1 MGPWMISST
10 WSTGTVDRRCTYR
23 DHSWGHPSGVCV
35 VSSTGRVR
43 RAPHIYP
50 DISAMD
56 SSLSSPSQLAFSD
69 EWYCPR
75 SCGSEDV
82 GSTPGLSHFHRR
94 VLTSRAR
101 AARPTTRP
109 LARSRQAPSRSRASA
124 ACSATRPLARS
135 QQAPLSSSRAR
146 AARPTTRPLT
156 RSRQAPASLGA
167 SAACS
172 ATRPLTRSRPAAAGA
187 LSVSATKLKITGR
200 PLGGAAAG
208 ALSACVT
215 KLKGTH
221 HAPLNQRRGAD
232 ALSAGANAL
241 KGTRCSLGDAAANAR
256 SAGGA
261 QALGR
266 HRHQLCSPCQVDRA
280 ARGGT
285 DYGGGSS
292 LIVK

>member
-146 AARPTTRPLT
+146 AARPTTRPLAHSRQAPSRSRASAACST
-156 RSRQAPASLGA
+156 TRPLARSRQAPTSLRA
-167 SAACS
+167 SAAGS
-172 ATRPLTRSRPAAAGA
+172 ATRPLTRSR
-187 LSVSATKLKITGR
+187 
-200 PLGGAAAG
+200 
-208 ALSACVT
+208 
-215 KLKGTH
+215 
-221 HAPLNQRRGAD
+221 
-232 ALSAGANAL
+232 
-241 KGTRCSLGDAAANAR
+241 
-256 SAGGA
+256 
-261 QALGR
+261 
-266 HRHQLCSPCQVDRA
+266 RA
-280 ARGGT
+280 ARLAT
-285 DYGGGSS
+285 RPPVRSRLAPPSPRSQADCPAAQPLALSRRASPSS
-292 LIVK
+292 RVRTTQSATWR